1 MDITNELLK
10 SMKAKQLRRLIRE
23 AIEEVLTEN
32 TAIIA
37 TKTGTKSISFEDP
50 KELEPLRKDSN
61 VSSIETTAGQKI
73 KEGDLD
79 EAKGY
84 KLTNP
89 EIDMSQFVNRRTGEP
104 AKIAGI
110 LFSDILTTIRDTEGI
125 SDKQLFDKFKFNPET
140 GIGFKKVQQLNGMMK
155 GLKDTGII
163 DRIGRGGEVEAT
175 PEPGEEQ
182 PETIDGPESFLI
194 GGGDPL
200 AGMFDGIPND
210 DGSEDFNDDT
220 EPTLGDLETDDE
232 LPSTPSTDK
241 EKAADFTTD
250 DANSR
255 LIQSII
261 NNYTTLKS
269 RIRGS
274 GELGGLS
281 GSDMMTAIRSSKAAA
296 ELKFPQKMQQLID
309 RIKEQEPAVQKAIL
323 DSLIVKFASVKL
335 PSLAKAIA
343 KELNVDA
350 QIPTIK
356 TPIEEPEE
364 EIEDTIDEA
373 YNAEYEKRKLQFYA
387 GIIK

>member
-1 MDITNELLK
+1 MVNPNFDTSGITKVFKTKDKRTGQTKEIALRDIIEYI
-10 SMKAKQLRRLIRE
+10 KANPGVEKKQIYLNFGFAKPQQAD
-23 AIEEVLTEN
+23 AI
-32 TAIIA
+32 
-37 TKTGTKSISFEDP
+37 
-50 KELEPLRKDSN
+50 
-61 VSSIETTAGQKI
+61 
-73 KEGDLD
+73 
-79 EAKGY
+79 AKG
-84 KLTNP
+84 LM
-89 EIDMSQFVNRRTGEP
+89 D
-104 AKIAGI
+104 AGI
-110 LFSDILTTIRDTEGI
+110 LVNPKASTTT
-125 SDKQLFDKFKFNPET
+125 T
-140 GIGFKKVQQLNGMMK
+140 
-155 GLKDTGII
+155 
-163 DRIGRGGEVEAT
+163 
-175 PEPGEEQ
+175 EPGEEQ
-182 PETIDGPESFLI
+182 PETIDGPEAFLI

-200 AGMFDGIPND
+200 AGMFDGEPNA

-269 RIRGS
+269 RIKSS
-274 GELGGLS
+274 GEIGGLS

-309 RIKEQEPAVQKAIL
+309 RIKEQEPSVQKAIL

-343 KELNVDA
+343 KELNINTS
-350 QIPTIK
+350 IPTIK

-364 EIEDTIDEA
+364 ETEDTIDEA
-373 YNAEYEKRKLQFYA
+373 FDAEYTKRKLQFYA